1 MKTLYYGGTI
11 HTMRKEQET
20 FTALG
25 IEEDRIIFTG
35 STEKE
40 TLKGYDRYVDLEGM
54 HVFPTLTDSH
64 VHLLYTMI
72 LAASSFN
79 LCEVTAGGIVP
90 DSMEGVEASVRDY
103 CRSHPKQKII
113 AANQYILSAMKEKR
127 LPDRHELD
135 EWTGG
140 RCMII
145 YNIDGHSSCIST
157 ALMKKLGLSCE
168 GHDGRFSGEEH
179 EFMQGKVTNLI
190 AASVTP
196 GVLARGI
203 ANFSN
208 LCARYGI
215 SRVCAM
221 DGNEDVKND
230 ILTRLLA
237 FIASQ
242 MDIDIR
248 LFPQYLDLERARPF
262 RRLQKYPRAGGCGS
276 WELDGSV
283 GSHSAAFYV
292 PFRDTGEKGHCYY
305 EKSLILSKV
314 KEARQKGIQLSSH
327 AIGEAAIDQI
337 VDCYEQ
343 AEKENA
349 GQRDGAGVPLSRID
363 HFEFPS
369 REAVEKIKK
378 LPVAL
383 TVQPGFS
390 WLDKRYLKSYEQF
403 LPKEKAEQQIP
414 LKELAEAGV
423 CICGSSDS
431 PVQSMNPY
439 EQMLGMVEFFLPQQS
454 LTPYQALCTYTREPA
469 RMLGEEKDSGTL
481 EVGKKADFCVM
492 KKDFCR
498 AEPGEI
504 GEFCAEYMVKDGKRY
519 EQKKGTVW
527 ELVKMLFRRKKKI

>member
-40 TLKGYDRYVDLEGM
+40 ILKGYDRYVDLEGM

-90 DSMEGVEASVRDY
+90 DSMEGVEARIRDY

-113 AANQYILSAMKEKR
+113 EANQYILSAMKEKR

-237 FIASQ
+237 FIASR

-343 AEKENA
+343 DVYKRQLDN
-349 GQRDGAGVPLSRID
+349 LKFFSS
-363 HFEFPS
+363 FYS
-369 REAVEKIKK
+369 RERRRDIMPLLERLEFKMDYLKK
-378 LPVAL
+378 PVASYSKGMRQRVSMAKMCIRDSYNVSGEYSIVKAAAANGWIDERRIVTENL
-383 TVQPGFS
+383 TAMKRAGAKIIITYHA
-390 WLDKRYLKSYEQF
+390 LDMAKW
-403 LPKEKAEQQIP
+403 
-414 LKELAEAGV
+414 LAE
-423 CICGSSDS
+423 S
-431 PVQSMNPY
+431 N
-439 EQMLGMVEFFLPQQS
+439 
-454 LTPYQALCTYTREPA
+454 T
-469 RMLGEEKDSGTL
+469 
-481 EVGKKADFCVM
+481 
-492 KKDFCR
+492 
-498 AEPGEI
+498 PGE
-504 GEFCAEYMVKDGKRY
+504 
-519 EQKKGTVW
+519 
-527 ELVKMLFRRKKKI
+527 

>member
-90 DSMEGVEASVRDY
+90 DSMEGVEARVRDY

-113 AANQYILSAMKEKR
+113 SANQYILSAMKEKR

>member
-40 TLKGYDRYVDLEGM
+40 ILKGYDRYVDLEGM

-90 DSMEGVEASVRDY
+90 DSMEGVEARIRDY

-113 AANQYILSAMKEKR
+113 EANQYILSAMKEKR

-237 FIASQ
+237 FIASR

-349 GQRDGAGVPLSRID
+349 GQRDGAGAPLSRID

-454 LTPYQALCTYTREPA
+454 LTPYQALSTYTREPA

>member
-1 MKTLYYGGTI
+1 
-11 HTMRKEQET
+11 MRKEQET

-35 STEKE
+35 STEKG

-72 LAASSFN
+72 LVASSFN

-90 DSMEGVEASVRDY
+90 DSMEGVEARVRDY

-135 EWTGG
+135 AWTGG

-237 FIASQ
+237 FIASR

-454 LTPYQALCTYTREPA
+454 LTPYQALRTYTREPA
-469 RMLGEEKDSGTL
+469 RMLREEKDSGTL

>member
-90 DSMEGVEASVRDY
+90 DSMEGVEARVRDY

-113 AANQYILSAMKEKR
+113 SANQYILSAMKEKR

-237 FIASQ
+237 FIASR

-454 LTPYQALCTYTREPA
+454 LTPYQALRTYTREPA
-469 RMLGEEKDSGTL
+469 RMLREEKDSGTL

>member
-35 STEKE
+35 SQEKE

-90 DSMEGVEASVRDY
+90 DSMEGVEARVRDY

-113 AANQYILSAMKEKR
+113 SANQYILSAMKEKR

>member
-79 LCEVTAGGIVP
+79 LCEVTAGRIVP

-127 LPDRHELD
+127 LPNRRELD

-414 LKELAEAGV
+414 LKELTEAGV

>member
-1 MKTLYYGGTI
+1 
-11 HTMRKEQET
+11 MRKEQET

-40 TLKGYDRYVDLEGM
+40 TLKGYDYYVDLEGM

-79 LCEVTAGGIVP
+79 LCEVTSGGIVP
-90 DSMEGVEASVRDY
+90 DSMEGVEARVRDY

-237 FIASQ
+237 FIASR

-248 LFPQYLDLERARPF
+248 LFPQYLDLERTRPF

-343 AEKENA
+343 AEKETA
-349 GQRDGAGVPLSRID
+349 GRRDGAGAPLSRID

-498 AEPGEI
+498 AVPGEI

>member
-40 TLKGYDRYVDLEGM
+40 ILKGYDRYVDLEGM

-90 DSMEGVEASVRDY
+90 DSMEGVEARVRDY

-237 FIASQ
+237 FIASR

-349 GQRDGAGVPLSRID
+349 GQRDGAGAPLSRID

-454 LTPYQALCTYTREPA
+454 LTPYQALSTYTREPA